1 MLPLEWQVARLY
13 SERMILRLAVLLSVV
28 FALACERRTSTSATD
43 TAKAVSQR
51 ATISPAAAAAD
62 SGYGFAIDNPDSS
75 FGVWEQDA
83 FVSGNH
89 VRHPSGELIIW
100 FDTAIR
106 ATEDHPV
113 GRAHAD
119 SIVVSGLKHGE
130 GLSRYC
136 FIEGNPQNEVVG
148 IVPDSTVVEPRL
160 AWTFDKATLRI
171 KAVPTDSLRCSL
183 RDPLEGDEVD

>member
-1 MLPLEWQVARLY
+1 MLPERAGVPNAR
-13 SERMILRLAVLLSVV
+13 MTLRLPVFLSLA
-28 FALACERRTSTSATD
+28 FCLACERKASTASAD
-43 TAKAVSQR
+43 TTKVASQR
-51 ATISPAAAAAD
+51 ATVSSEAAVAD
-62 SGYGFAIDNPDSS
+62 SGYGFAIDTPDSS
-75 FGVWEQDA
+75 YGIWEEDS

-89 VRHPSGELIIW
+89 IRHPSGELIIW

-119 SIVVSGLKHGE
+119 SVVVTGLRRGE

-136 FIEGNPQNEVVG
+136 FIQGNPQNSIIG
-148 IVPDSTVVEPRL
+148 IVPDTIAEPRL
-160 AWTFDKATLRI
+160 AWTFDKATFRI

-183 RDPLEGDEVD
+183 RDPLGGEDVD